1 MSEIQYQSAK
11 TVKEAVKYMQAAKG
25 KGYILAGG
33 TDLLVQMKS
42 GARAPGVIVNVK
54 KIPEMVSIVEKG
66 GAFTIGAATPAAV
79 MGENKKLRKAWP
91 GVIEA
96 CNLIGSTQVQGRAS
110 AGGNLCNASPAA
122 DSVPALVAAGCIV
135 NVAGPNGKRAVPVEQ
150 FCTGPGKTSLKT
162 GEIVVSLTLPKRP
175 KGSSDAYLRLIP
187 RTEVDIAVVGV
198 GVSLTMKGDT
208 VTDARV
214 GLGAVAPT
222 VLLVDK
228 AAKALIGSKLDDAAL
243 DAAADACSAACRPI
257 DDKRGTI
264 KYRTKIAGVLLKRSA
279 MIARDRINGIE
290 HRGHRPV
297 YQLQDGHWLNTAR
310 FPQMT
315 FRSTEVELTGPNTA
329 SIAGELALHGV
340 MQPVT
345 LTVTFNGGYGG
356 HPLDPLGARIGF
368 SAHGSLMRSAFGISE
383 GVPPPGSNF
392 GVGDNVEILIE
403 AEFTRPATPA
413 Q

>member
-1 MSEIQYQSAK
+1 MSDVQYKVAK
-11 TVKEAVKYMQAAKG
+11 TVGEAVKAMVAAKG

-42 GARAPGVIVNVK
+42 GARTPGVIVDVK
-54 KIPEMVSIVEKG
+54 KIPEMVSVTEKNG
-66 GAFTIGAATPAAV
+66 GFTIGAATPAAV
-79 MGENKKLRKAWP
+79 LGENKKLRKAWP
-91 GVIEA
+91 GVIESI
-96 CNLIGSTQVQGRAS
+96 NLIGSTQVQGRAS

-135 NVAGPNGKRAVPVEQ
+135 NVAGPKGKRAVPVEK
-150 FCTGPGKTSLKT
+150 FCAGPGKTTLKP

-187 RTEVDIAVVGV
+187 RTEMDIAVVGV

-243 DAAADACSAACRPI
+243 NAAADACSAACRPI

-290 HRGHRPV
+290 HRGHRP
-297 YQLQDGHWLNTAR
+297 
-310 FPQMT
+310 
-315 FRSTEVELTGPNTA
+315 E
-329 SIAGELALHGV
+329 
-340 MQPVT
+340 
-345 LTVTFNGGYGG
+345 
-356 HPLDPLGARIGF
+356 
-368 SAHGSLMRSAFGISE
+368 
-383 GVPPPGSNF
+383 
-392 GVGDNVEILIE
+392 
-403 AEFTRPATPA
+403 
-413 Q
+413 